1 MATDLANSRRECRQ
15 REHEI
20 AALKTEIARLRVA
33 TGAPV
38 RPDEH
43 VTADNAR
50 EGRGDQSGAPRA
62 QHEHTIVWGS
72 NAVLVL
78 RRGMTALK
86 DENASLRLELKRLR
100 ASNDTRP
107 TASPTGDRC

>member
-1 MATDLANSRRECRQ
+1 MATDLANSRREYRQ

-50 EGRGDQSGAPRA
+50 EGRGDQLGARRA
-62 QHEHTIVWGS
+62 QHEHTIVSGS
-72 NAVLVL
+72 NAALVQQ
-78 RRGMTALK
+78 RGMTALK
-86 DENASLRLELKRLR
+86 DENGSLRLELDASATARKHGRPR
-100 ASNDTRP
+100 ARP
-107 TASPTGDRC
+107 GSC